1 MLDGYKELTPV
12 VYGEN
17 GVKYLYAARKTPG
30 ELCFA
35 LHWHDRIE
43 LLCVE
48 RGSLRLNTAEG
59 HEELCPGQV
68 AVIGPRQLHGGIA
81 GRDGVVYHTIM
92 FDVEKL
98 CNGTLASEKYL
109 LPLCRNEVAFR
120 RIVSDKQLLEAIYRL
135 VGALTQS
142 SREERAGEEAVKG
155 EEEKKDAESRNM
167 EWNPL
172 LSTSVL
178 YEILGIL
185 YRYPDKSARIQ
196 SGLGR
201 GFEEILNYVNAHYVQ
216 KLSAR
221 DVSARFGYNE
231 TYFCRRFREITGFT
245 FTRYIQALRME
256 RAQKLLQEEAYGI
269 SAVAWKCGYEDV
281 SYFSNCFR
289 KHFGCSPTEFRKRR

>member
-68 AVIGPRQLHGGIA
+68 AVIGSRQLHGGIA

-135 VGALTQS
+135 VGARRKRT
-142 SREERAGEEAVKG
+142 RRAGTWNGIHCFPRAFYMKSWEFCTDIRIKAP
-155 EEEKKDAESRNM
+155 ESRAD
-167 EWNPL
+167 L
-172 LSTSVL
+172 AGDLK
-178 YEILGIL
+178 
-185 YRYPDKSARIQ
+185 RY
-196 SGLGR
+196 
-201 GFEEILNYVNAHYVQ
+201 
-216 KLSAR
+216 
-221 DVSARFGYNE
+221 
-231 TYFCRRFREITGFT
+231 
-245 FTRYIQALRME
+245 
-256 RAQKLLQEEAYGI
+256 
-269 SAVAWKCGYEDV
+269 
-281 SYFSNCFR
+281 
-289 KHFGCSPTEFRKRR
+289 